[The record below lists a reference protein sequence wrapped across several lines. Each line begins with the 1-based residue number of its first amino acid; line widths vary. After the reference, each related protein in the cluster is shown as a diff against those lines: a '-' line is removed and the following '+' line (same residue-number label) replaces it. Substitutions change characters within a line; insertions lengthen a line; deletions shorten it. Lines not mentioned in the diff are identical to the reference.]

1 MFETQHRRFAAA
13 TRGVLRGLAVAGI
26 CVLAGC
32 IYDVPITGS
41 GTRSIEKFAYL
52 KYALSPDGTTLTAYA
67 VNADTI
73 PKTVRTSAAARKL
86 LRQNLAKPKLNGDE
100 PLELVKQR

>member
-52 KYALSPDGTTLTAYA
+52 NMLCPPVG
-67 VNADTI
+67 
-73 PKTVRTSAAARKL
+73 RR
-86 LRQNLAKPKLNGDE
+86 
-100 PLELVKQR
+100 